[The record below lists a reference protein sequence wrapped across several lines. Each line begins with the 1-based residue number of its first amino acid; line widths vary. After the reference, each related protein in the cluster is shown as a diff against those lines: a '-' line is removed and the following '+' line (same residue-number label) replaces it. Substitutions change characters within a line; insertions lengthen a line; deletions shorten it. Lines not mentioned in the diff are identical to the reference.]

1 MSKTFHGKIATFNI
15 AGYQSEVS
23 EKQDGAHSWGDEEVN
38 TGEGELTI
46 KISTLL
52 HNLFSGMKSSWMWPQ
67 VAAKSGTDQT
77 IFDTAQQEVRDPD
90 LDAFNDYDS
99 VLN

>member
-1 MSKTFHGKIATFNI
+1 
-15 AGYQSEVS
+15 
-23 EKQDGAHSWGDEEVN
+23 
-38 TGEGELTI
+38 
-46 KISTLL
+46 
-52 HNLFSGMKSSWMWPQ
+52 MKSSWMWPQ